1 MSKIK
6 ILWLSCMVLGIVMV
20 LQFTLIFWLYP
31 SRTTD
36 QTQNL
41 TVVLD
46 AGHGG
51 IDNGVV
57 GKVTGVN
64 ESDLNL
70 KMCRLIEKQLKNRGV
85 KVELTR
91 KDYGG
96 LYGSLSAGFKR
107 RDMEKRREIIKA
119 VKPDLVISIHM
130 NKFPM
135 SYRSG
140 PQVFYQKGDE
150 DSILFA
156 QCMQSAL
163 NNFTGNKHASLAGD
177 YFILKCIEKPSII
190 VECGFLSNAD
200 DEAKLNNET
209 YRQQLSEHI
218 VRGIFVYL
226 YSL

>member
-6 ILWLSCMVLGIVMV
+6 VLWLSCVVLAIVMV
-20 LQFTLIFWLYP
+20 LQFSLIYWLYP

-41 TVVLD
+41 TIVLD

-51 IDNGVV
+51 VDNGVI
-57 GKVTGVN
+57 GKVTGVK

-70 KMCRLIEKQLKNRGV
+70 KITRLIEEQLKNRGV

-96 LYGSLSAGFKR
+96 LYGTLAEGFKR
-107 RDMEKRREIIKA
+107 RDMEKRRDIIRS
-119 VKPDLVISIHM
+119 VNPDLVISIHM

-140 PQVFYQKGDE
+140 PQAFFQKGD
-150 DSILFA
+150 IL
-156 QCMQSAL
+156 S
-163 NNFTGNKHASLAGD
+163 K
-177 YFILKCIEKPSII
+177 
-190 VECGFLSNAD
+190 
-200 DEAKLNNET
+200 
-209 YRQQLSEHI
+209 LSEKTA
-218 VRGIFVYL
+218 
-226 YSL
+226 SP

>member
-6 ILWLSCMVLGIVMV
+6 VLWLSCVVLAIVMV
-20 LQFTLIFWLYP
+20 LQFSLIYWLYP

-41 TVVLD
+41 TIVLD

-51 IDNGVV
+51 GDNGVI
-57 GKVTGVN
+57 GKVTGVK

-70 KMCRLIEKQLKNRGV
+70 KITRLIEEQLKNRGV

-96 LYGSLSAGFKR
+96 LYGTLAEGFKR
-107 RDMEKRREIIKA
+107 RDMEKRRDIIRS
-119 VKPDLVISIHM
+119 VNPDLVISIHM

-140 PQVFYQKGDE
+140 PQAFFRNVC
-150 DSILFA
+150 SR
-156 QCMQSAL
+156 
-163 NNFTGNKHASLAGD
+163 
-177 YFILKCIEKPSII
+177 P
-190 VECGFLSNAD
+190 
-200 DEAKLNNET
+200 
-209 YRQQLSEHI
+209 
-218 VRGIFVYL
+218 
-226 YSL
+226 